1 MRARLALGSILAV
14 ITLAAVPVT
23 ASSQTTVTAPALDF
37 SGLIFGNYQYRTD
50 TIAKNALGG
59 QSPNRFDLGRVY
71 LNFRMPAGER
81 GSIRVTTDLYQ
92 NTGGGGYYAG
102 WAVRLKYAYFQYD
115 LTKKLFGVDGLN
127 AVGRIGML
135 HTVMVDHV
143 DSYWPRFLGQN
154 ALETHGF
161 FASADVGVA
170 SLVTL
175 PKRRGET
182 YITIQNGTG
191 YTAAET
197 DRFKDIAARFSWTP
211 FGSDSGFLRTFVIT
225 PWYLKGRAAGNFA
238 AGGAGQVGPG
248 RNGAITEGVQ
258 RDRRGLFAAVRDRR
272 FTGGAEFSQRV
283 EEIESGAN
291 TVASPRV
298 VRDRTSDLISAF
310 AVVRPLELAD
320 AKKRSRFSVFG
331 RFDNFDFDDTPK
343 TKTTIGWAGV
353 MWDLNARSTFT
364 LDYQAMKTETTVGT
378 TTLGVPTNTVFM
390 HWVVNF

>member
-1 MRARLALGSILAV
+1 MRVRTILGILALVAP
-14 ITLAAVPVT
+14 AAS
-23 ASSQTTVTAPALDF
+23 AQTTPAPALDF

-59 QSPNRFDLGRVY
+59 QSPNRFDLGRAY

-115 LTKKLFGVDGLN
+115 LTKNLFGVDGMS

-154 ALETHGF
+154 AMETHGF
-161 FASADVGVA
+161 FASSDVGVA
-170 SLVTL
+170 SLITL
-175 PKRRGET
+175 PKKRGEAYVT
-182 YITIQNGTG
+182 VQNGTG

-238 AGGAGQVGPG
+238 GGGAGQVGPG
-248 RNGAITEGVQ
+248 RNGAITEGVL

-272 FTGGAEFSQRV
+272 FTAGAELSQRV

-298 VRDRTSDLISAF
+298 VRDRTSDLMSAF

-320 AKKRSRFSVFG
+320 SKRRSRFSVFG
-331 RFDNFDFDDTPK
+331 RFDHFDFDDTPEI
-343 TKTTIGWAGV
+343 TTTLAWAGV

-364 LDYQAMKTETTVGT
+364 LDYQAMKTETTVGPASV
-378 TTLGVPTNTVFM
+378 GVPTNTVFV

>member
-1 MRARLALGSILAV
+1 MRFCTAVGLLALAAPVSAQTNPTGS
-14 ITLAAVPVT
+14 
-23 ASSQTTVTAPALDF
+23 LDF
-37 SGLIFGNYQYRTD
+37 SGLVFGSYQYRTD
-50 TIAKNALGG
+50 SIARNALGG
-59 QSPNRFDLGRVY
+59 ESPNRFDMGRAY

-81 GSIRVTTDLYQ
+81 GSARVTTDLYQ
-92 NTGGGGYYAG
+92 NSAGGGYYAG
-102 WAVRLKYAYFQYD
+102 WAIRLKYAYFQYD
-115 LTKKLFGVDGLN
+115 LTKNLFGVDGMS

-161 FASADVGVA
+161 FASSDVGIA
-170 SLVTL
+170 SLVTM
-175 PKRRGET
+175 PKRRGEA
-182 YITIQNGTG
+182 YVTINNGTG
-191 YTAAET
+191 YTSAET
-197 DRFKDIAARFSWTP
+197 DRFKDVSARFSWTP

-238 AGGAGQVGPG
+238 TGGAGQVGPG
-248 RNGAITEGVQ
+248 RNGAVTEGVQ

-272 FTGGAEFSQRV
+272 LTAGAEFSQRV

-291 TVASPRV
+291 TAASPRV

-320 AKKRSRFSVFG
+320 AKRRSPFSVFG
-331 RFDNFDFDDTPK
+331 RFDHFAFDDTPD
-343 TKTTIGWAGV
+343 TKTSLAWGGA

-364 LDYQAMKTETTVGT
+364 LDYQAMKTRTTVGAT
-378 TTLGVPTNTVFM
+378 AVVVPTNTIFM